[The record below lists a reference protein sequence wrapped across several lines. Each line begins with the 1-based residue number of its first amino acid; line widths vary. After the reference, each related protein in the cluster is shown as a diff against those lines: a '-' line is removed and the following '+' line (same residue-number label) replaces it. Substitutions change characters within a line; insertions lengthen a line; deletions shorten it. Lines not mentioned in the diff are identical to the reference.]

1 MFLTNLS
8 LKRPVLATVTI
19 LALIAL
25 GLFSYLQLAINDWPE
40 VDFPFVAVTIVQPGA
55 SPEQMEA
62 NVAVKVEEA
71 IGQIAGVKH
80 IYAET
85 RENVAMVWAEFTV
98 ETDSQMAA
106 QDVRDKLA
114 SIRNQLPQNINEPVI
129 SRFDPTQAP
138 IMTLAVTGEGPLTE
152 RSQLV
157 ENIIKPRLET
167 VSGVGMVEVSGDE
180 QREIHIDMD
189 INKLSAYAISPAEVA
204 AALQQENMD
213 MPAGDLDGQD
223 GVVSVRTAGEIQSLK
238 DFSDL
243 PVAQRGGIAIKLGDI
258 ATIRDSIKTPQSRA
272 FYQGQPVIG
281 LNIIKQSGVNTAQL
295 ADDIRA
301 AINELNQDLPAGVE
315 VNIVRDNSV
324 RVRAAVNSVV
334 ITLFEG
340 SILAVLTVF
349 LFLRNWRSTLIGALA
364 IPTSII
370 TTFLMIWFMD
380 FSLNTMS
387 LMALSLS
394 VGLLIDDAIVVIEN
408 IVRHM
413 HLGKTPWEAAREATA
428 EIGLAVMAT
437 TFTVVAVFLPVGM
450 MTGMVGQFFKQFGL
464 TVIFSV
470 LVSLLVS
477 FTLVPLLG
485 SRYLKEGEEQYRGVV
500 GMILARFNQGFEWFK
515 SQYLILLDTALANR
529 LKTLAIAGVLFAG
542 SLLVI
547 PFMGSSFVPNSDFG
561 EFSVWLDMDAGLT
574 LDSAVGLASAA
585 EQIIRQHP
593 EVLSTYVSTSAE
605 NARIFVQLTGKSQR
619 DASLEE
625 IAAQMRQQLRTQPGF
640 SAGMLFNTAIAE
652 TYAWEYRIQ
661 GDDMELM
668 AQYAEKA
675 QAILESIPGVVDVTS
690 SYREG
695 NPETKL
701 EVDQERAG
709 DLGISTSYIGDTLY
723 TLLTGKVV
731 SRFKEGGEDIDV
743 RLQLDEE
750 QRRSLSDLSR
760 VYLPT
765 PNGNIALSQ
774 VTEQVF
780 STAPR
785 SINRFDRSRE
795 IALAGNLQGIS
806 MGDFNKAFAQGL
818 EQELKLPPG
827 YRIYAGGDAE
837 RMAETFDSLG
847 LALVMGILFIF
858 FILAAQFESYI
869 DPFSI
874 MFSLPLAIVGAIL
887 GLFLMG
893 SDLSL
898 VSMIGIIL
906 LMGLVTKNAIL
917 LIDFT
922 KQARSRGV
930 ERNQALREA
939 AVTRLRPIMMTTTA
953 MILGMVPVAMSLGA
967 GAEWR
972 APMAHAAIGGLI
984 TSTLLTLVVVP
995 VIYTLFDDLTNRR
1008 KKQPAS
1014 QDIEVG

>member
-349 LFLRNWRSTLIGALA
+349 LFLRNWRSTFIGALA

-413 HLGKTPWEAAREATA
+413 HLGKTPW
-428 EIGLAVMAT
+428 
-437 TFTVVAVFLPVGM
+437 
-450 MTGMVGQFFKQFGL
+450 
-464 TVIFSV
+464 
-470 LVSLLVS
+470 
-477 FTLVPLLG
+477 
-485 SRYLKEGEEQYRGVV
+485 
-500 GMILARFNQGFEWFK
+500 
-515 SQYLILLDTALANR
+515 
-529 LKTLAIAGVLFAG
+529 
-542 SLLVI
+542 
-547 PFMGSSFVPNSDFG
+547 
-561 EFSVWLDMDAGLT
+561 
-574 LDSAVGLASAA
+574 
-585 EQIIRQHP
+585 
-593 EVLSTYVSTSAE
+593 
-605 NARIFVQLTGKSQR
+605 
-619 DASLEE
+619 
-625 IAAQMRQQLRTQPGF
+625 
-640 SAGMLFNTAIAE
+640 
-652 TYAWEYRIQ
+652 
-661 GDDMELM
+661 
-668 AQYAEKA
+668 
-675 QAILESIPGVVDVTS
+675 
-690 SYREG
+690 
-695 NPETKL
+695 
-701 EVDQERAG
+701 
-709 DLGISTSYIGDTLY
+709 
-723 TLLTGKVV
+723 
-731 SRFKEGGEDIDV
+731 
-743 RLQLDEE
+743 
-750 QRRSLSDLSR
+750 
-760 VYLPT
+760 
-765 PNGNIALSQ
+765 
-774 VTEQVF
+774 
-780 STAPR
+780 
-785 SINRFDRSRE
+785 
-795 IALAGNLQGIS
+795 
-806 MGDFNKAFAQGL
+806 
-818 EQELKLPPG
+818 KLPGKPPLKSG
-827 YRIYAGGDAE
+827 WR
-837 RMAETFDSLG
+837 LW
-847 LALVMGILFIF
+847 
-858 FILAAQFESYI
+858 
-869 DPFSI
+869 
-874 MFSLPLAIVGAIL
+874 LPPL
-887 GLFLMG
+887 
-893 SDLSL
+893 
-898 VSMIGIIL
+898 
-906 LMGLVTKNAIL
+906 
-917 LIDFT
+917 
-922 KQARSRGV
+922 QWSRCSCPW
-930 ERNQALREA
+930 A
-939 AVTRLRPIMMTTTA
+939 
-953 MILGMVPVAMSLGA
+953 
-967 GAEWR
+967 
-972 APMAHAAIGGLI
+972 
-984 TSTLLTLVVVP
+984 
-995 VIYTLFDDLTNRR
+995 
-1008 KKQPAS
+1008 
-1014 QDIEVG
+1014 